1 MKEEIDAYKG
11 CKLILFINIF
21 YITISYLYALIRKEY
36 NGDFLDIPVNLNPF
50 FLSFVWIISIIPF
63 LGLWLLYKK
72 YKKKHIP
79 YKKVYISIGF
89 VKMFVFILLISHIF
103 VTLVFGVG
111 KAGFSVY
118 QAPSFIKFFIQI
130 LLRFDSTMWGVF
142 LIFICSKK
150 DYTTLLWTILLLSIL
165 GITRASMGF
174 LFFTFWIT
182 IIKYNKELLHF
193 LKKYFFIICIIIP
206 TFPFFVEFAYNQRDI
221 LRKAGDGNIKYDKN
235 TLLAGKLVGRLSSF
249 SNTAILIDKGIYYY
263 IIAQDFD
270 TFFYQK
276 NMLIMINGSVFSKKD
291 VPEKVL
297 IENGPENASF
307 MLGTSG
313 ILIFSLYKSTT
324 SFFINLFSIIII
336 CILVFKILKTI
347 NFSMNNEYAFFILLG
362 PGLSGVGLE
371 YFACLLNAIILFITL
386 LFFRAFKKL
395 QLN

>member
-1 MKEEIDAYKG
+1 M
-11 CKLILFINIF
+11 
-21 YITISYLYALIRKEY
+21 
-36 NGDFLDIPVNLNPF
+36 
-50 FLSFVWIISIIPF
+50 
-63 LGLWLLYKK
+63 
-72 YKKKHIP
+72 
-79 YKKVYISIGF
+79 
-89 VKMFVFILLISHIF
+89 
-103 VTLVFGVG
+103 
-111 KAGFSVY
+111 
-118 QAPSFIKFFIQI
+118 
-130 LLRFDSTMWGVF
+130 
-142 LIFICSKK
+142 
-150 DYTTLLWTILLLSIL
+150 
-165 GITRASMGF
+165 
-174 LFFTFWIT
+174 
-182 IIKYNKELLHF
+182 
-193 LKKYFFIICIIIP
+193 
-206 TFPFFVEFAYNQRDI
+206 
-221 LRKAGDGNIKYDKN
+221 
-235 TLLAGKLVGRLSSF
+235 AGKLVGRLSSF

-362 PGLSGVGLE
+362 PVLSGVGLE